1 MSAVHCAAFAS
12 ASARFQPWRSVM
24 KNNMDIIVAGGGP
37 AGIFAALEAAKR
49 GRSVLLL
56 ERKREM
62 GIPVRCAEAVGKED
76 LENYTEV
83 DPRWIGSEVNTFI
96 MVLPNGR
103 EVKLK
108 NHIYSGYILNRDLF
122 EYDMA
127 ARAAK
132 AGALIR
138 MRSNVT
144 GLLRDKDDNI
154 CGVRV
159 LENGREK
166 EYYSKIVIAAD
177 GVESRL
183 ARQAGIYTALKSE
196 DIEPC
201 VQATLSGVRIPEN
214 ALYMYVGKCYA
225 PGGYAWV
232 FPKANGCANVGLGIN
247 GKYSGPE
254 KNADSYLRDFLGL
267 FFPNASVQRYVA
279 AGVPVTTNLKT
290 LVKNQLMIA
299 GDAGHMVNP
308 LNGGGITHAIYSGI
322 RSGQTAA
329 EACDNPQRT
338 EKLFH
343 RYEKDIYKRFGKNHE
358 SQYRI
363 KDIVYQ
369 MSDEDYNQIGEEVLK
384 IDIAK
389 RTFLAVFKQVVKHK
403 PEFLVDVMRAFS
415 GI

>member
-138 MRSNVT
+138 MRCNVT

-154 CGVRV
+154 
-159 LENGREK
+159 
-166 EYYSKIVIAAD
+166 
-177 GVESRL
+177 
-183 ARQAGIYTALKSE
+183 
-196 DIEPC
+196 
-201 VQATLSGVRIPEN
+201 
-214 ALYMYVGKCYA
+214 
-225 PGGYAWV
+225 
-232 FPKANGCANVGLGIN
+232 
-247 GKYSGPE
+247 
-254 KNADSYLRDFLGL
+254 
-267 FFPNASVQRYVA
+267 
-279 AGVPVTTNLKT
+279 
-290 LVKNQLMIA
+290 
-299 GDAGHMVNP
+299 
-308 LNGGGITHAIYSGI
+308 
-322 RSGQTAA
+322 
-329 EACDNPQRT
+329 
-338 EKLFH
+338 
-343 RYEKDIYKRFGKNHE
+343 
-358 SQYRI
+358 
-363 KDIVYQ
+363 
-369 MSDEDYNQIGEEVLK
+369 
-384 IDIAK
+384 
-389 RTFLAVFKQVVKHK
+389 
-403 PEFLVDVMRAFS
+403 
-415 GI
+415 

>member
-1 MSAVHCAAFAS
+1 
-12 ASARFQPWRSVM
+12 M
-24 KNNMDIIVAGGGP
+24 KNSCDIIVAGGGP
-37 AGIFAALEAAKR
+37 AGIFAALEAAKS

-76 LENYTEV
+76 LEHYTRV
-83 DPRWIGSEVNTFI
+83 DPRWISSEVNTFI

-108 NHIYSGYILNRDLF
+108 SHIYSGYILNRDLF

-144 GLLRDKDDNI
+144 GLLRDNEENI

-159 LENGREK
+159 LEKGREK
-166 EYYSKIVIAAD
+166 EYYSRIVIAAD
-177 GVESRL
+177 GVESRV
-183 ARQAGIYTALKSE
+183 AKEAGIHTTLKPE

-201 VQATLSGVRIPEN
+201 VQATLSGVHIPEN
-214 ALYMYVGKCYA
+214 ALYLYVGRCYA

-247 GKYSGPE
+247 GKYSSPD
-254 KNADSYLRDFLGL
+254 KNADSYLRDFLER

-290 LVKNQLMIA
+290 LTRNQLMIA

-322 RSGQTAA
+322 RAGQTAA
-329 EACDNPQRT
+329 EVCENPAKS
-338 EKLFH
+338 EKFLH

-369 MSDEDYNQIGEEVLK
+369 MSDEDYNQIGDEVLK

-389 RTFLAVFKQVVKHK
+389 RSFLTVFKQVVKHK